1 MKVKPVGTRQG
12 LQWILNGVY
21 QFRQNPLVWI
31 ILCGTLY
38 AIIAT
43 LSFVLELYGLLV
55 FIILFP
61 SLQAGLWIGCR
72 ALEQGTKLQFSH
84 LFAGFK
90 ISPVPLLTLGA
101 ISLVGQL
108 LIFGIISTIAG
119 DVAMDYVIEGARTND
134 ETVVI
139 KASDNMLSA
148 LIAGVILHLPLIMAV
163 WFAPLLIVFD
173 KMTPYA
179 AMRLSFIACLSN
191 LIPLQIFITSAF
203 LLVVIAL
210 LPYMLFGL
218 VSLSFGLINFAL
230 MPILYASVYAS
241 YKAIFINEDPR
252 EGTQKIHASVNE

>member
-1 MKVKPVGTRQG
+1 MKVKQVGTKQG
-12 LQWILNGVY
+12 LQWILNGLY
-21 QFRQNPLVWI
+21 QFRQSPLIWI
-31 ILCGTLY
+31 ILCSTLY
-38 AIIAT
+38 AIIAI

-61 SLQAGLWIGCR
+61 ALQAGLWTGCK
-72 ALEQGTKLQFSH
+72 ALEKDEKLQFLH

-119 DVAMDYVIEGARTND
+119 DVAMDYVMEGARTNE
-134 ETVVI
+134 ETEVI
-139 KASDNMLSA
+139 KASGNMLSA
-148 LIAGVILHLPLIMAV
+148 LIAGVILHVPLIMAI

-191 LIPLQIFITSAF
+191 FIPLQIFITSSF
-203 LLVVIAL
+203 LLVVIAIM
-210 LPYMLFGL
+210 PYMLFGL
-218 VSLSFGLINFAL
+218 VSLSFGLINFVL
-230 MPILYASVYAS
+230 MPILYASVYTS
-241 YKAIFINEDPR
+241 YKAIFINEDSG
-252 EGTQKIHASVNE
+252 EGTQKIHASETE

>member
-1 MKVKPVGTRQG
+1 MKVKQVGTKQG
-12 LQWILNGVY
+12 LQWILNGLY
-21 QFRQNPLVWI
+21 QFRQNPLIWI
-31 ILCGTLY
+31 ILCSALY

-61 SLQAGLWIGCR
+61 SLQAGLWTGCR
-72 ALEQGTKLQFSH
+72 ALEKGEKLKFFH

-119 DVAMDYVIEGARTND
+119 DVAMDYVMEGARNND
-134 ETVVI
+134 ETEVI
-139 KASDNMLSA
+139 KASGNMLSA
-148 LIAGVILHLPLIMAV
+148 LIAGVLLHLPLIMAI

-173 KMTPYA
+173 KVTPYA

-210 LPYMLFGL
+210 MPYMLFGL
-218 VSLSFGLINFAL
+218 VSLSFGLINFVL
-230 MPILYASVYAS
+230 MPILYASVYTS
-241 YKAIFINEDPR
+241 YKAIFIKEDSG
-252 EGTQKIHASVNE
+252 EEAQKIHESENE

>member
-1 MKVKPVGTRQG
+1 MKVKPVGTKQG

-43 LSFVLELYGLLV
+43 LSVALELYGLLV

-61 SLQAGLWIGCR
+61 SLQAGLWTGCK
-72 ALEQGTKLQFSH
+72 ALEQNEKLQFSH

-134 ETVVI
+134 ETEVI

-163 WFAPLLIVFD
+163 WFAPLLIIFN
-173 KMTPYA
+173 KMTPICSHEVKFYCLLIKSHTPPDFYYLCIFTDSHSSLALYVIWPCFFELRTDKFRPYA
-179 AMRLSFIACLSN
+179 NTLCLS
-191 LIPLQIFITSAF
+191 LCELQNHI
-203 LLVVIAL
+203 
-210 LPYMLFGL
+210 Y
-218 VSLSFGLINFAL
+218 
-230 MPILYASVYAS
+230 
-241 YKAIFINEDPR
+241 
-252 EGTQKIHASVNE
+252 

>member
-1 MKVKPVGTRQG
+1 MKVKQVGTKQG
-12 LQWILNGVY
+12 LQWILNGLY

-38 AIIAT
+38 AIIAA

-61 SLQAGLWIGCR
+61 SLQAGLWTGCR
-72 ALEQGTKLQFSH
+72 ALEQGEKLQFSH

-119 DVAMDYVIEGARTND
+119 DVAMDYVMEGARTND
-134 ETVVI
+134 ETEVI

-148 LIAGVILHLPLIMAV
+148 LIAGVLFHLPLIMAI

-173 KMTPYA
+173 KVTPYA
-179 AMRLSFIACLSN
+179 AMRVKFHCLLIKFHTPPDFYYLCIRIGSHSPLTLYVIWPCFFELRTDKFRPYANTLCLS
-191 LIPLQIFITSAF
+191 LYELQ
-203 LLVVIAL
+203 
-210 LPYMLFGL
+210 
-218 VSLSFGLINFAL
+218 
-230 MPILYASVYAS
+230 S
-241 YKAIFINEDPR
+241 YIY
-252 EGTQKIHASVNE
+252 

>member
-1 MKVKPVGTRQG
+1 
-12 LQWILNGVY
+12 
-21 QFRQNPLVWI
+21 
-31 ILCGTLY
+31 
-38 AIIAT
+38 
-43 LSFVLELYGLLV
+43 
-55 FIILFP
+55 
-61 SLQAGLWIGCR
+61 
-72 ALEQGTKLQFSH
+72 

-134 ETVVI
+134 ETEVI

-163 WFAPLLIVFD
+163 WFAPLLIIFD

-203 LLVVIAL
+203 LLIVIAL

-218 VSLSFGLINFAL
+218 VSLSFGLINFVL

-241 YKAIFINEDPR
+241 YKTIFINEDPR
-252 EGTQKIHASVNE
+252 EGTQKIPASENE

>member
-1 MKVKPVGTRQG
+1 MKVKQVGTKQG
-12 LQWILNGVY
+12 LQWILNGLY
-21 QFRQNPLVWI
+21 QFRQNPLIWI
-31 ILCGTLY
+31 ILCSALY

-61 SLQAGLWIGCR
+61 SLQAGLWTGCR
-72 ALEQGTKLQFSH
+72 ALEKGEKLKFFH

-90 ISPVPLLTLGA
+90 ISPVTLLTLGA

-119 DVAMDYVIEGARTND
+119 DVAMDYVMEGTRTNE
-134 ETVVI
+134 ETEVI
-139 KASDNMLSA
+139 KASGNMLSA
-148 LIAGVILHLPLIMAV
+148 LIAGVLLHLPLIMAI

-173 KMTPYA
+173 KVTPYA

-210 LPYMLFGL
+210 MPYMLFGL
-218 VSLSFGLINFAL
+218 VSLSFGLINFVL
-230 MPILYASVYAS
+230 MPILYASVYTS
-241 YKAIFINEDPR
+241 YKAIFIKEDSG
-252 EGTQKIHASVNE
+252 EEAQKIHESENE